1 LPNPLSKLVNP
12 WYPSTALGLERGNA
26 CVVQLEG
33 GSRKPFT
40 IRRAASVSLADS
52 LITPSFDSTN
62 VSDLSE
68 LAQVLTEL
76 ATSAGLL
83 RQRKW
88 SVALPETSMRTLIV
102 TMENSVGSKSEAE
115 EVLKWKIERGFGAPS
130 EELSTSKEPLIRD
143 SQGRERYLIVGVQ
156 LAVLS
161 EYESVFAALGWRA
174 GLILPR
180 HFGESRWLTRN
191 GNTGDSLLLTA
202 HEEGFTA
209 AVFRGRDP
217 LIMRTV
223 TCEPQE
229 REDELYRLLL
239 FYRDRRP
246 SDSGGAPS
254 VLSHL
259 MVVGEGFAKERAS
272 EIVTETLG
280 QPARIVGANELGLTL
295 PTGDLSFDIIAAPAG
310 LATLHWS

>member
-1 LPNPLSKLVNP
+1 
-12 WYPSTALGLERGNA
+12 LERGSA
-26 CVVQLEG
+26 SVVQLEG
-33 GSRKPFT
+33 GDRKPFT
-40 IRRAASVSLADS
+40 VRRAASVSLADS

-62 VSDLSE
+62 ISDLSE

-130 EELSTSKEPLIRD
+130 EELSTSKEPLTRD
-143 SQGRERYLIVGVQ
+143 SQGRDRYLIVGVQ

-161 EYESVFAALGWRA
+161 EYESVFTALGWRA

-191 GNTGDSLLLTA
+191 GKTGDSLLLTA

-217 LIMRTV
+217 IIMRTV
-223 TCEPQE
+223 SCEPQG
-229 REDELYRLLL
+229 REDEFYRLLL
-239 FYRDRRP
+239 FYRDRHTPDAAGTAAKLR
-246 SDSGGAPS
+246 SF
-254 VLSHL
+254 SHW
-259 MVVGEGFAKERAS
+259 
-272 EIVTETLG
+272 T
-280 QPARIVGANELGLTL
+280 
-295 PTGDLSFDIIAAPAG
+295 
-310 LATLHWS
+310 

>member
-1 LPNPLSKLVNP
+1 MPNPLSKLVNP
-12 WYPSTALGLERGNA
+12 WYPATALGLQRGNA
-26 CVVQLEG
+26 SVVQLEG
-33 GSRKPFT
+33 GGRKPFT
-40 IRRAASVSLADS
+40 LRRAASVTLADS

-62 VSDLSE
+62 ISDLSE

-88 SVALPETSMRTLIV
+88 SVALPEASMRSLIV
-102 TMENSVGSKSEAE
+102 TMENTVGSKSEAE
-115 EVLKWKIERGFGAPS
+115 EVLKWKIERGFGAPT
-130 EELSTSKEPLIRD
+130 EELSTSKEALSRD

-161 EYESVFAALGWRA
+161 EYESVFSALGWRA

-217 LIMRTV
+217 IIMRTV
-223 TCEPQE
+223 SCEPQE
-229 REDELYRLLL
+229 REDEFYRLLL
-239 FYRDRRP
+239 FYRDRRT
-246 SDSGGAPS
+246 SDSGAAS
-254 VLSHL
+254 ALSNL

-280 QPARIVGANELGLTL
+280 QPARVVGANDLGLTL
-295 PTGDLSFDIIAAPAG
+295 PKGDLSFDVIAAPAG